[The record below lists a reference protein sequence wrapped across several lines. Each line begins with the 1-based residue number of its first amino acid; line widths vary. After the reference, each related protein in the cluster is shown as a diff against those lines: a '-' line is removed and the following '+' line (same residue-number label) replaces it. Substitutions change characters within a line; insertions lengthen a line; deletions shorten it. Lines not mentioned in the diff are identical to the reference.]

1 MNIFSVA
8 PKELTNSAMWAWIFA
23 GLRLPE
29 GVDDPR
35 RQIAVNALQIM
46 GVPVPD
52 PADVHEVLTERSLR
66 TVRDIQGKNSS
77 LRMDIFMRCTGK
89 MPFVFFAENKVVELS
104 EKRNGSSK
112 NIENLL
118 KQIENYDSYLRMIAC
133 DQPSYCN
140 AVYPAYF
147 GYEPDVANEIDRVAK
162 KNGSNL
168 SGRIVGFH
176 IGKMLQSFD
185 GIDLNGNSILADFK
199 KWLESRKKGLDI
211 RSRVRNGEKVNIKDV
226 HDYSKEMGFWDL
238 LYEFLYLYNKT
249 RLKKLR
255 CDIGIRNLNFIDRS
269 STPLTLR
276 WFYNSGH
283 NGLYVGVHSK
293 YNEMMGIKSQ
303 FKDFPDGFAY
313 EKDSEWNFGYLTC
326 VDDVKRFFAAIN

>member
-29 GVDDPR
+29 GTDDPR
-35 RQIAVNALQIM
+35 RAIAVNALKIM
-46 GVPVPD
+46 GVPVPN

-89 MPFVFFAENKVVELS
+89 IPFVFFAENKVVELS
-104 EKRNGSSK
+104 EKRNGSTK

-118 KQIENYDSYLRMIAC
+118 KQIEDYDSYLRMIAC
-133 DQPSYCN
+133 EQPSYCSK
-140 AVYPAYF
+140 VYPAYF
-147 GYEPDVANEIDRVAK
+147 GYEPDVAKEISRVAS
-162 KNGSNL
+162 KNASDLN
-168 SGRIVGFH
+168 GRIIGFH
-176 IGKMLQSFD
+176 IDKMLQSFH
-185 GIDLNGNSILADFK
+185 GVDLGGNYVLRNFK

-211 RSRVRNGEKVNIKDV
+211 RSRIRSNEKIDI
-226 HDYSKEMGFWDL
+226 HEIYEFSQEMGFYDL
-238 LYEFLYLYNKT
+238 LSNFISLY
-249 RLKKLR
+249 KKSKLNNLR
-255 CDIGIRNLNFIDRS
+255 CEVGGRNLNFMKGS

-283 NGLYVGVHSK
+283 NGLYVGVHKK
-293 YNEMMGIKSQ
+293 YNEMMGLKSRFQ
-303 FKDFPDGFAY
+303 DFPNGFAY
-313 EKDSEWNFGYLTC
+313 EKDCEWNFGYLTC
-326 VDDVKRFFAAIN
+326 VDDVKCFCSAIT